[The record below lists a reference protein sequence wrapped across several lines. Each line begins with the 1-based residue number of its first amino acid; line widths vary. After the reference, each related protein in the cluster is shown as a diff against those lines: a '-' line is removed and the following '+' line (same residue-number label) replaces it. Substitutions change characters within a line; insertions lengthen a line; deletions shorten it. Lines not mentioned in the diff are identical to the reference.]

1 VQFVGLGSGSEQ
13 YNYEVGQIGHDYP
26 GRAATMIEYNAELAQ
41 KIYAGCD
48 LFLMP
53 SYFEPCGIGQM
64 LAMRYGALPL
74 VRETGGLADTV
85 DNYDNT
91 AAETG
96 TGFVFNWTETDA
108 LYHTLMW
115 AIDTYQHRQDA
126 WCRMQKR
133 AMTTDFSWDKSAR
146 EYIDLYQQLLD
157 KGGT

>member
-1 VQFVGLGSGSEQ
+1 
-13 YNYEVGQIGHDYP
+13 
-26 GRAATMIEYNAELAQ
+26 
-41 KIYAGCD
+41 
-48 LFLMP
+48 MP

-85 DNYDNT
+85 DNYDNA

-96 TGFVFNWTETDA
+96 TGFMFNWTETDA
-108 LYHTLMW
+108 LYQTLMW
-115 AIDTYQHRQDA
+115 AIDTYLHRQDA